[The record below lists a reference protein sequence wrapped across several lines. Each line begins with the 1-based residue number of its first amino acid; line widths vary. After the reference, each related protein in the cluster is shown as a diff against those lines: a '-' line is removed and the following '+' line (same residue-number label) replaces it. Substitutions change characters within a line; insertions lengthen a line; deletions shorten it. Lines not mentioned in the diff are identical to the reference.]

1 MKKYVKPGNI
11 VNVTLKEMRVV
22 LFTPAIF
29 AVIQAMLLL
38 AGADILTVLAITPL
52 TIVIG
57 FILPGPYY
65 WVNPFTLKRD
75 LAHTSEMK
83 KSLQA
88 DLKSVYNIDVTE
100 EQAYR
105 LLRKEK
111 VNISSR
117 YDVVQNLFL
126 DRGTGQPTLT
136 TISTQ
141 TKLAPPITG
150 SLTSSDSTGRREPT
164 KVLPDKLFA

>member
-1 MKKYVKPGNI
+1 MKKYTKPGNI
-11 VNVTLKEMRVV
+11 VNVTMKEMGVV
-22 LFTPAIF
+22 AKISSFFCVPIIPLAFLGGDF
-29 AVIQAMLLL
+29 WSLSLL
-38 AGADILTVLAITPL
+38 AVGATMM
-52 TIVIG
+52 G
-57 FILPGPYY
+57 FLIPGPRY

-75 LAHTSEMK
+75 LAQTSEMK

-88 DLKSVYNIDVTE
+88 DLKSVYNIEVTE

-111 VNISSR
+111 VDISSR

-126 DRGTGQPTLT
+126 DRGTGQPILT

-141 TKLAPPITG
+141 TQLASPVAG
-150 SLTSSDSTGRREPT
+150 SLTSGDSTGRREPT